1 MADKDK
7 TDEKVDE
14 EAKKKSKK
22 EEEEEQEK
30 KNKALREKFQLEVEN
45 FEQTSNETLD
55 HVREK
60 GVSIDSTDAKKK
72 LPEQI
77 SDIHILF
84 SRQKPEFVFEGVDT
98 SDELRKEIEGEDDD
112 EEESD

>member
-1 MADKDK
+1 MADDDK
-7 TDEKVDE
+7 KKKEEE
-14 EAKKKSKK
+14 EAKKKKKK

-30 KNKALREKFQLEVEN
+30 KNKALREQFQMEVEN
-45 FEQTSNETLD
+45 FEQTSNETLL

-98 SDELRKEIEGEDDD
+98 SDELKKEIEGEDNDD
-112 EEESD
+112 EEDS

>member
-1 MADKDK
+1 MADD
-7 TDEKVDE
+7 DD
-14 EAKKKSKK
+14 KKKKKQEKK
-22 EEEEEQEK
+22 EKEEKEKEQEA
-30 KNKALREKFQLEVEN
+30 KNKALREKFQLEIEN
-45 FEQTSNETLD
+45 FEQTSNETLT

-60 GVSIDSTDAKKK
+60 GVSTDSADAKKK

-98 SDELRKEIEGEDDD
+98 SEELKKEIEGEDDD
-112 EEESD
+112 EDDS

>member
-1 MADKDK
+1 MADS
-7 TDEKVDE
+7 EKE
-14 EAKKKSKK
+14 QEKKKTKK
-22 EEEEEQEK
+22 EEEAEQEE
-30 KNKALREKFQLEVEN
+30 KNKALREKFWLEVEN
-45 FEQTSNETLD
+45 FEQTSNETLN

-98 SDELRKEIEGEDDD
+98 SEDLRKEIEGEDEDD
-112 EEESD
+112 EDSE